1 MDTSNLVV
9 KRILSILLITL
20 AVFFGLKV
28 KAQQDPIY
36 NQYMFNPL
44 VINPAYAGSRD
55 QMSVVILNRSQWV
68 GFGGGAP
75 NTQTVSF
82 HTPLIQ
88 GKVGLGAVVTR
99 DVIGPVSRTG
109 VSGAYA
115 YRLKLRT
122 GKLAFALR
130 TGIYNYVFDW
140 NKIDYKDSEPLVSES
155 KTAGWVPNFDF
166 GVRYSTKKLYAG
178 LTLLN
183 LNNPDLNFLK
193 SDTSSFASAL
203 SRHINITAGY
213 ALELKKDWVLKP
225 STMIRYE
232 KGPSSNTVGNGGAA
246 LNGIIVADI
255 NVSVLYKNMIWAGI
269 SVRSSKAL
277 IAVLEYNISKQLR
290 LGYSYELTLSKLRTT
305 NSGTHEIFIGVDFGR
320 KQKPRLM
327 SPRVYF

>member
-1 MDTSNLVV
+1 VNKWV
-9 KRILSILLITL
+9 KILTISLATL
-20 AVFFGLKV
+20 SGLKV
-28 KAQQDPIY
+28 SAQQDPIY

-55 QMSVVILNRSQWV
+55 QMSVVILHRSQWL

-75 NTQTVSF
+75 NTQTASF
-82 HTPLIQ
+82 HAPLLQ

-109 VSGAYA
+109 FSGAYA
-115 YRLKLRT
+115 YRLRLRT
-122 GKLAFALR
+122 GKLAIALR
-130 TGIYNYVFDW
+130 TGLYNYVFDW
-140 NKIDYKDSEPLVSES
+140 NKIEYKDSEPLVSES
-155 KTAGWVPNFDF
+155 KTTGWVANFDF

-183 LNNPDLNFLK
+183 LNNPNLSFLK

-203 SRHINITAGY
+203 SRHVNLTTGY
-213 ALELKKDWVLKP
+213 ALEFNRDWVLKP

-232 KGPSSNTVGNGGAA
+232 KNPTRSSTGNGGGQTS
-246 LNGIIVADI
+246 GILIADL
-255 NVSVLYKNMIWAGI
+255 NVSVLYKSMIWAGI

-277 IAVLEYNISKQLR
+277 ITVLEYNISKQLR
-290 LGYSYELTLSKLRTT
+290 LGYSYELTLSKLQTT
-305 NSGTHEIFIGVDFGR
+305 NSGSHEIFIGVDFGR
-320 KQKPRLM
+320 KQRPKLL

>member
-1 MDTSNLVV
+1 VNKWV
-9 KRILSILLITL
+9 KILMILLATL
-20 AVFFGLKV
+20 SGLKV
-28 KAQQDPIY
+28 SAQQDPIY

-55 QMSVVILNRSQWV
+55 QMSVVILHRSQWL

-75 NTQTVSF
+75 NTQTASF
-82 HTPLIQ
+82 HAPLLQ

-109 VSGAYA
+109 FSGAYA
-115 YRLKLRT
+115 YRLRLRT
-122 GKLAFALR
+122 GKLAIALR
-130 TGIYNYVFDW
+130 TGLYNYVFDW
-140 NKIDYKDSEPLVSES
+140 NKIEYKDNEPLVSES
-155 KTAGWVPNFDF
+155 KTTGWVANFDF

-183 LNNPDLNFLK
+183 LNNPNLNFLK

-203 SRHINITAGY
+203 SRHVNLTTGY
-213 ALELKKDWVLKP
+213 ALEFNRDWVLKP
-225 STMIRYE
+225 STMLRYE
-232 KGPSSNTVGNGGAA
+232 KNPTGSTVNGRTQTS
-246 LNGIIVADI
+246 GILIADL

-290 LGYSYELTLSKLRTT
+290 LGYSYELTLSKLQTT
-305 NSGTHEIFIGVDFGR
+305 NSGSHEIFIGVDFGR
-320 KQKPRLM
+320 KQRPKLL